1 MSSLED
7 FENISA
13 RFIAEAVR
21 SAPEDLVPSILASP
35 LCSRS
40 PDICMLWHPGF
51 REKYKIPLFF
61 KNIFSIIPSALKGLM
76 KLFYNLKPYG
86 YALYGKLN
94 GSLLVIP
101 SNCGY
106 ESSSGEY
113 KTNYVS
119 SDTDDALFVFGLT
132 GTCGKGEIP
141 VKEVALKDKFLFT
154 LALVKSGFYAY
165 FKNGGDFF
173 DSSLLLLNWLS
184 WSLSLNWLSDLYL
197 KNNLSEIIENYSVKK
212 IGCIHEMHSY
222 ARLVW
227 KVAAKFKCKKY
238 TIQHAAFSRG
248 KRWYFYCPE
257 EKDSGLELPDI
268 MFVYNKRVAD
278 VLKLSYNNTYFPL
291 GCSNRYAH
299 WKNVGTASGKGEY
312 YLFAGALA
320 EFDNNVLFTCLS
332 SLLDTSNER
341 IPVRLRLHP
350 HAKLSVGFKRWI
362 NSAIKKGIVCL
373 SKNTS
378 LKTDLEK
385 AIAVI
390 GMSTTVLEES
400 LLLGR
405 PVIQIQHNDYLE
417 YIDLDGVEGVVKK
430 NYKDIRCRDLL
441 NMSELNVNCG
451 EMKARLGLELPVIT
465 YKRLFAQ

>member
-1 MSSLED
+1 MKSLEG
-7 FENISA
+7 FENFTA
-13 RFIAEAVR
+13 RFIAKAVR
-21 SAPEDLVPSILASP
+21 STPEDLVPLILASP

-61 KNIFSIIPSALKGLM
+61 KNIFSIIPSVLKGLI
-76 KLFYNLKPYG
+76 KLFCNLKPYG
-86 YALYGKLN
+86 YTLYGKLN

-106 ESSSGEY
+106 ESSLGEY

-141 VKEVALKDKFLFT
+141 VKGLSFKDKFIYT

-165 FKNGGDFF
+165 FRNRGDFF
-173 DSSLLLLNWLS
+173 DSSFLLLNWLS

-197 KNNLSEIIENYSVKK
+197 KNNLSEIIEKYSVKK

-222 ARLVW
+222 ARVVW
-227 KVAAKFKCKKY
+227 KVAAKFNCKKY
-238 TIQHAAFSRG
+238 TIQHAAFSQG
-248 KRWYFYCPE
+248 KRWYFYFSE
-257 EKDSGLELPDI
+257 EKDSGLELPDV
-268 MFVYNKRVAD
+268 MFVYNKSVAN
-278 VLKLSYNNTYFPL
+278 VLKLSYNNTDFPL

-299 WKNVGTASGKGEY
+299 WKNVAATSGKGQY
-312 YLFAGALA
+312 FLFVGALA
-320 EFDNNVLFTCLS
+320 EFDNNVLFSCLCS
-332 SLLDTSNER
+332 VLESSNES

-350 HAKLSVGFKRWI
+350 YAKLNYRFQRWI
-362 NSAIKKGIVCL
+362 NSAIKKEIISL
-373 SKNTS
+373 SQDTS
-378 LKTDLEK
+378 LRSDLEE

-430 NYKDIRCRDLL
+430 KYNDIGIQDLL
-441 NMSELNVNCG
+441 SMSNRTVNCR
-451 EMKARLGLELPVIT
+451 EMKSRLGLELPVIT